1 MTTLSSYLQ
10 IANNQ
15 AKWQSITAKS
25 PDVATQTKYFQDNIG
40 KVKSA
45 DEFMKDERLFDY
57 AMTAFGLGD
66 MTYAKG
72 MMKKVLEQGVG
83 SGSLAVTLNNSNIKA
98 FATAFDFVDNG
109 EETTSSA
116 TLVDTVTS
124 RYAEQALETDQGEQN
139 PGVELALYFQRKA
152 PEITS
157 AYGILADSK
166 ILSVV
171 QTALGLST
179 DTSSQ
184 SIDSQA
190 KMLTSKVDF
199 ADFQNSETLQKFI
212 SRFAAMY
219 DFNNAGSDPNS
230 QSSLM
235 STLFSASSSGSSAGV
250 DSSLLLALQGVRF
263 SSL

>member
-45 DEFMKDERLFDY
+45 DAFMKDERLFDY

-66 MTYAKG
+66 LTYAKG

-83 SGSLAVTLNNSNIKA
+83 SGSLAVTLNSSNIKA
-98 FATAFDFVDNG
+98 FATAFDFADNG
-109 EETTSSA
+109 EETTAST
-116 TLVDTVTS
+116 TLVDTVAS
-124 RYAEQALETDQGEQN
+124 RYAEQALETKQGDQN

-157 AYGILADSK
+157 VYGILADAK

-171 QTALGLST
+171 QTALGISSQ
-179 DTSSQ
+179 TSSQ

-190 KMLTSKVDF
+190 KMLKSKVDLT
-199 ADFQNSETLQKFI
+199 DFQDPKKLQQFI

-219 DFNNAGSDPNS
+219 DYNNSGSDANS
-230 QSSLM
+230 QSSLL
-235 STLFSASSSGSSAGV
+235 STLFDGSTSGV
-250 DSSLLLALQGVRF
+250 DSSLLLNLQGVRF
-263 SSL
+263 GSL